1 MKGYAKP
8 LNEFICGQQIQFVI
22 PVYQRNYDWL
32 QDNCDQLLSDL
43 IKLSHSGRKSHFF
56 RFYRNISSR
65 NRLQSSCNRWAT
77 AFDNNISPASCRNKS
92 RQ

>member
-43 IKLSHSGRKSHFF
+43 VKLIPQVEHPIFSVLS
-56 RFYRNISSR
+56 
-65 NRLQSSCNRWAT
+65 
-77 AFDNNISPASCRNKS
+77 
-92 RQ
+92 

>member
-43 IKLSHSGRKSHFF
+43 VKLIHSGRTSHFF
-56 RFYRNISSR
+56 GSYRNISSR
-65 NRLQSSCNRWAT
+65 NRLQSSRH
-77 AFDNNISPASCRNKS
+77 
-92 RQ
+92 

>member
-43 IKLSHSGRKSHFF
+43 VKLIHSGRTSHFF

-65 NRLQSSCNRWAT
+65 NRLQSSRH
-77 AFDNNISPASCRNKS
+77 
-92 RQ
+92 

>member
-43 IKLSHSGRKSHFF
+43 VKLIHSGRTSHFF
-56 RFYRNISSR
+56 LFILTSVAKNGISRFFI
-65 NRLQSSCNRWAT
+65 
-77 AFDNNISPASCRNKS
+77 DG
-92 RQ
+92 

>member
-43 IKLSHSGRKSHFF
+43 IKLSHSG
-56 RFYRNISSR
+56 
-65 NRLQSSCNRWAT
+65 
-77 AFDNNISPASCRNKS
+77 
-92 RQ
+92 